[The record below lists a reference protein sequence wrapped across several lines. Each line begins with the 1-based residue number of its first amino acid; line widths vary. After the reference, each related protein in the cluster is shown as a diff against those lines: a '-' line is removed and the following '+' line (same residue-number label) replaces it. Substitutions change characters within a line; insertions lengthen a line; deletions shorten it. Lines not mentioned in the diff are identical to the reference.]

1 MSAGKQPQSPEH
13 SAALQAKNKR
23 AVLDCPVCLSPLEE
37 AELAGLECGHVFCDP
52 CVQRIKQD
60 AAQQGDTLPNC
71 PVCRMQW
78 PIDIPT
84 HFARSLITLVVQ
96 QDANMAAV
104 LAEAE
109 GAAANATIAAA
120 AAAAELAAVRT
131 EAAHAAATAAAELAA
146 VKAQHALAASSAAAT
161 AATASLRQA
170 EQQEDTARAGAKAA
184 TASLRLAE
192 QKEDKE
198 RAGAKKARNSSDQ
211 DAIEK
216 AMRVVDRGKEAFKKA
231 RREKREEDQDK
242 DWNPRRRT

>member
-1 MSAGKQPQSPEH
+1 MSTGKQPQSPEH
-13 SAALQAKNKR
+13 SAALEAKNKR
-23 AVLDCPVCLSPLEE
+23 AVLDCPVCMSPLEE

-52 CVQRIKQD
+52 CVKRIKQD
-60 AAQQGDTLPNC
+60 AAQQEDLLHNC

-78 PIDIPT
+78 PLDIPT
-84 HFARSLITLVVQ
+84 HFAKSLITLVVQ

-120 AAAAELAAVRT
+120 EAAAELAAVRT

-146 VKAQHALAASSAAAT
+146 VKAQHALAASSAAA
-161 AATASLRQA
+161 
-170 EQQEDTARAGAKAA
+170 KVA

-211 DAIEK
+211 DEIEK
-216 AMRVVDRGKEAFKKA
+216 AMRVVDKEKEALKKA

-242 DWNPRRRT
+242 DWNPRRRN